1 MVRVKRGFVAR
12 RKRKK
17 LRKEAKGFRGGLRT
31 QTRRRKQA
39 ILKSR
44 KHATR
49 HRRQKKGVMRKL
61 WIVRI
66 NAAVR
71 EAGLNY
77 SKFIALLKKKKI
89 GLDRRSL
96 ADIAA
101 NHPKDFSQIIEVVKS
116 A

>member
-17 LRKEAKGFRGGLRT
+17 LRKEAKGFRGGART
-31 QTRRRKQA
+31 QLRRRKQA

-44 KHATR
+44 THATR
-49 HRRQKKGVMRKL
+49 HRRQKKGVMRRL

-71 EAGLNY
+71 QAGMSY
-77 SKFIALLKKKKI
+77 SRFMAALKGKKI

-96 ADIAA
+96 AEIAA
-101 NHPKDFSQIIEVVKS
+101 NHPKDFAKIIEVVKG